1 MRFLSPVLSPFI
13 LAFLFAGYMSKLT
26 KKLPF
31 KMKKPILAGILLLLF
46 VIFCLIAAGFI
57 GGLAV
62 QKCKQIADSFPFYE
76 AAICGLLGTCC
87 DFMENSFGIDGNSV
101 ENYVIEQ
108 VNIFAENIKSFFG
121 NISFGGIKS
130 VIGYGGSDTA
140 CGRIFLI

>member
-1 MRFLSPVLSPFI
+1 MGKIGLTKKQKRYGLLAMVIAGVYLFMRFLSPVLSPFI

-101 ENYVIEQ
+101 
-108 VNIFAENIKSFFG
+108 
-121 NISFGGIKS
+121 
-130 VIGYGGSDTA
+130 
-140 CGRIFLI
+140 